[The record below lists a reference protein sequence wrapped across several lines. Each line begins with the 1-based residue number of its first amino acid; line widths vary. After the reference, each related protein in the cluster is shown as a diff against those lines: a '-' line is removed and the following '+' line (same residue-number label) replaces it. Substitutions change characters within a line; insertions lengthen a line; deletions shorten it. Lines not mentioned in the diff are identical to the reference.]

1 MHFLKYL
8 HCFNP
13 NLSTIAQENLKSVS
27 DEELLK
33 NSCLLVYI
41 YRKRVWTYVIIHN
54 LLGGKLIDLNVWI
67 KKNGFHNQINNHFT
81 FMAILPSQISSSSK
95 LKSTDSPVTCSEEI
109 GIHSSW
115 FWENDKLILPC
126 LYLASGA
133 SY

>member
-54 LLGGKLIDLNVWI
+54 LLGGKLIDLNVWM
-67 KKNGFHNQINNHFT
+67 KKMGFI
-81 FMAILPSQISSSSK
+81 I
-95 LKSTDSPVTCSEEI
+95 KSTITLR
-109 GIHSSW
+109 SW
-115 FWENDKLILPC
+115 LSCHHK
-126 LYLASGA
+126 YLQVQS
-133 SY
+133 

>member
-54 LLGGKLIDLNVWI
+54 LLGGKLIDLNVWM
-67 KKNGFHNQINNHFT
+67 KKWV
-81 FMAILPSQISSSSK
+81 S
-95 LKSTDSPVTCSEEI
+95 
-109 GIHSSW
+109 
-115 FWENDKLILPC
+115 
-126 LYLASGA
+126 
-133 SY
+133 